1 MDTPQELS
9 KAPEVK
15 SAKKI
20 LMPFVA
26 MKIDEALT
34 QGSRALSLTVPFDE
48 LEVLQAFKD
57 YFEKVRW
64 MSVVEVGADPC
75 SGLLLPAH
83 RAFIF
88 FYHTDV

>member
-1 MDTPQELS
+1 
-9 KAPEVK
+9 VK

-26 MKIDEALT
+26 MKIDEAMT

-48 LEVLQAFKD
+48 LEVLRAFEN

-64 MSVVEVGADPC
+64 MSAAQVDADLCQGLFASC
-75 SGLLLPAH
+75 SSRLHFYILLH
-83 RAFIF
+83 RRLR
-88 FYHTDV
+88 HR